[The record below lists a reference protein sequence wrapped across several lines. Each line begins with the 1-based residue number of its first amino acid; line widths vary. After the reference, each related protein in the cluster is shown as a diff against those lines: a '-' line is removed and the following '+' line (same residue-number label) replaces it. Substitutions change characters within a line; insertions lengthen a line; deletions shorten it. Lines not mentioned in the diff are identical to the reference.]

1 MYNEVFTD
9 KVISEKEEIKSWSK
23 IGGEVIIFK
32 AGWLRFHYIFLT
44 LLCNIFE
51 IFYNENFKNIH
62 QESKDV

>member
-32 AGWLRFHYIFLT
+32 AG
-44 LLCNIFE
+44 
-51 IFYNENFKNIH
+51 
-62 QESKDV
+62 